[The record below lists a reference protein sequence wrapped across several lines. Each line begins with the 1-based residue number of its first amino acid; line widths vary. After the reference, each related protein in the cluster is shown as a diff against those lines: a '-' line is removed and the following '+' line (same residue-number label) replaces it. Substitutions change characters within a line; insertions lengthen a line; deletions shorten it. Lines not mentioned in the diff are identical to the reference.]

1 MGPSRA
7 SADDV
12 ASERDTMALLALLDW
27 VPPLPIPFVARFLPG
42 AIAKADLNNY
52 DRDTSAT
59 QLQIIAKADLN
70 NYDRDTSATRLQSCF
85 LPSIV
90 TSRRPKENAF
100 AVHICTLQPKKI
112 PNCNRVP
119 RSPRYDS
126 KTYVMVP
133 KRTNLAP
140 KQTLWLQNSSRED
153 PPEYAS
159 AAWDHWTGRDCA
171 TGRPSRSLCL
181 DLTSG
186 PPLDAPASH
195 SHPTP

>member
-1 MGPSRA
+1 MAWRSA
-7 SADDV
+7 S
-12 ASERDTMALLALLDW
+12 S
-27 VPPLPIPFVARFLPG
+27 ARG
-42 AIAKADLNNY
+42 
-52 DRDTSAT
+52 
-59 QLQIIAKADLN
+59 IAKADLN

-85 LPSIV
+85 CRRWRV
-90 TSRRPKENAF
+90 MTSRRPKENCLCCTHLYTF
-100 AVHICTLQPKKI
+100 VHIATEKDPQLQQSSTKSSLWFQ
-112 PNCNRVP
+112 NL
-119 RSPRYDS
+119 RYGS
-126 KTYVMVP
+126 KTYD
-133 KRTNLAP
+133 LAP
-140 KQTLWLQNSSRED
+140 KQTFWLQNSSRED